1 MTRVIAVLPALD
13 EADALPV
20 ALDGAP
26 EWLEVVVVD
35 NGSADATAAVAAD
48 LGARVVAEPRRGY
61 GAAVQ
66 RGLAAADGAD
76 VIVILDADG
85 TFAWPDLERLLA
97 PLRDDRAD
105 VVFGRRAPHRREPG
119 AMPWHVAVANA
130 VLARVCGRIAGVPL
144 HDIGPFKALRGDVVA
159 LIGARD
165 QTYGWPLEFALSA
178 ARGGLRIREVDVAYR
193 VRAGVSKVTG
203 RPWPTVKTAGRMLWV
218 LARHASAANRRSA
231 RTTTAR

>member
-1 MTRVIAVLPALD
+1 MALVTAVMPALD

-26 EWLEVVVVD
+26 DWLDIVVVD
-35 NGSADATAAVAAD
+35 NGSTDATATVAAD
-48 LGARVVAEPRRGY
+48 LGARVVSEPRRGY

-66 RGLAAADGAD
+66 RGLAAAARAEL
-76 VIVILDADG
+76 IVILDADG
-85 TFAWPDLERLLA
+85 TFAWSDLDRLLA
-97 PLRDDRAD
+97 PLRAGHAD
-105 VVFGRRAPHRREPG
+105 VVFGRRIPRRREQG
-119 AMPWHVAVANA
+119 AMPWHVALANA
-130 VLARVCGRIAGVPL
+130 VLAWVCGRLAGVPL

-159 LIGARD
+159 TIDARD

-203 RPWPTVKTAGRMLWV
+203 RPWPTAKTAGRMLWV
-218 LARHASAANRRSA
+218 LARHASAGTRRSA
-231 RTTTAR
+231 GTTSAR